1 MSETPT
7 VERHSEL
14 VELANGFVDAFNR
27 QKIDDVMSYFAEDA
41 VYEDASG
48 KTHSGVAEIRA
59 QFEPLLDGTL
69 GKINFAG
76 DDRFIDAGQG
86 KIMDSWHL
94 AIRVGEEGE
103 RGMRG
108 LDLLHFVG
116 DKLVRKITYK
126 QD

>member
-1 MSETPT
+1 MSEPSSA
-7 VERHSEL
+7 ERHAEL
-14 VELANGFVDAFNR
+14 TSLANGFVDAFNR

-48 KTHSGVAEIRA
+48 KAHSGVAEIRA
-59 QFEPLLDGTL
+59 AFVPLLDGTL

-76 DDRFIDAGQG
+76 DDRFIDASQG
-86 KIMDSWHL
+86 KVMDSWHL
-94 AIRVGEEGE
+94 AMRIGEEGE